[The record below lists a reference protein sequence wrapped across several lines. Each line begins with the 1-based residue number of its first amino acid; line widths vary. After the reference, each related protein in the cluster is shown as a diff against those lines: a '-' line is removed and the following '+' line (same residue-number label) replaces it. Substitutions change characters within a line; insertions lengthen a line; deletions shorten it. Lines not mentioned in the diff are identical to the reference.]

1 MTLALE
7 NQKDSKMEKDMMED
21 SRKVGNITIRI
32 DKKLLDDYK
41 SLCERNGYDISKRL
55 RLWIQKE
62 IDFEKRGENIIH
74 KLD

>member
-1 MTLALE
+1 MKTNKTAKIEFTLEEELFKE
-7 NQKDSKMEKDMMED
+7 
-21 SRKVGNITIRI
+21 
-32 DKKLLDDYK
+32 YK

>member
-1 MTLALE
+1 MKTNKTAKIEFKLE
-7 NQKDSKMEKDMMED
+7 EELFKE
-21 SRKVGNITIRI
+21 
-32 DKKLLDDYK
+32 YK

-74 KLD
+74 KLN

>member
-1 MTLALE
+1 MKVNKTAKIEFKLE
-7 NQKDSKMEKDMMED
+7 EELFKE
-21 SRKVGNITIRI
+21 
-32 DKKLLDDYK
+32 YK

>member
-1 MTLALE
+1 MTGF
-7 NQKDSKMEKDMMED
+7 N
-21 SRKVGNITIRI
+21 RKVGNITIRI

-41 SLCERNGYDISKRL
+41 SLCDRNGFDVSKRL

-62 IDFEKRGENIIH
+62 IEFELKGENIIK

>member
-1 MTLALE
+1 
-7 NQKDSKMEKDMMED
+7 MMED

>member
-1 MTLALE
+1 MKTNKTAKIEFKLE
-7 NQKDSKMEKDMMED
+7 EELFKE
-21 SRKVGNITIRI
+21 
-32 DKKLLDDYK
+32 YK

-55 RLWIQKE
+55 RLWTQKE

>member
-1 MTLALE
+1 MKTNKTAKIEFKLE
-7 NQKDSKMEKDMMED
+7 EELFKE
-21 SRKVGNITIRI
+21 
-32 DKKLLDDYK
+32 YK

>member
-1 MTLALE
+1 MVIYKAE
-7 NQKDSKMEKDMMED
+7 FPNG
-21 SRKVGNITIRI
+21 KVYIGKTINF
-32 DKKLLDDYK
+32 
-41 SLCERNGYDISKRL
+41 EMRL